1 VLISVLSRYVA
12 RLLLARVLILLA
24 GLAALMLVLEFLADG
39 DKVIEA
45 SDGVVLPVLRFT
57 LLRLPEILA
66 ELLPVTAMLAALLT
80 FADLSRHSELTAIH
94 AAGISKPRL
103 AVAVLPVA
111 LLIALGQFVIADQG
125 VPRAAGELR
134 AWGIGDYE
142 ADEDAPPIS
151 WLRQGDDIL
160 RIGGFDAGAG
170 ALSDVTIF
178 ERDAAGN
185 LIAVTAAPRA
195 AHRDGRWL
203 LEDASRSVLAS
214 GEIEHHDR
222 LVWAGELAPALLA
235 AAIAHPRE
243 TPLRQLLAV
252 VRSPGLGTQPGYRY
266 MLWLQERLAAPPT
279 TIAMLLIIVAL
290 MRPTEGRA
298 AQGWLLVLGVAIGFV
313 CWTFDGLVLTL
324 GELGLLPPALAAWT
338 PLAVF
343 AVVAA
348 SIMLQQERGRRA
360 RGRPALLTAPKASG
374 A

>member
-1 VLISVLSRYVA
+1 M
-12 RLLLARVLILLA
+12 LLARALILLA
-24 GLAALMLVLEFLADG
+24 GLAALMMILEFLADG

-45 SDGVVLPVLRFT
+45 GGGVVLPVLRFT
-57 LLRLPEILA
+57 LLRLPEIFA
-66 ELLPVTAMLAALLT
+66 ELLPVVAMLAALLT

-103 AVAVLPVA
+103 ALAVLPVG
-111 LLIALGQFVIADQG
+111 LLIAVAQLLIADQA
-125 VPRAAGELR
+125 VPRTVAELR

-142 ADEDAPPIS
+142 PDEDAPRFS

-160 RIGGFDAGAG
+160 RIGGFDAAAG
-170 ALSDVTIF
+170 TLSDVAIF
-178 ERDAAGN
+178 ERDADGN
-185 LIAVTAAPRA
+185 LIALIAAPRA
-195 AHRDGRWL
+195 EHRDGRWAL
-203 LEDASRSVLAS
+203 HEATRTELAS
-214 GEIEHHDR
+214 GAIERADR
-222 LVWAGELAPALLA
+222 LVWPGELAPGLLA

-298 AQGWLLVLGVAIGFV
+298 AQGWLIVLGVATGFI

-324 GELGLLPPALAAWT
+324 GDLGLLPPVLAAWL

-343 AVVAA
+343 CMVAA
-348 SIMLQQERGRRA
+348 SIMLRQERGRRS
-360 RGRPALLTAPKASG
+360 RRRPFPAAVQTGG
-374 A
+374 AEA